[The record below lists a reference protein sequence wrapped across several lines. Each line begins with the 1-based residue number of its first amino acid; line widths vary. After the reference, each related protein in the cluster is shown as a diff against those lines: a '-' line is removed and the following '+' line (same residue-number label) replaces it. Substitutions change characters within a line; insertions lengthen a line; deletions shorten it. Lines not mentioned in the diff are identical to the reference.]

1 MKLYSANMAPSPRRS
16 RMALAEKGISDVEV
30 INIDLAGGENLKPE
44 FRNLN
49 RMAKVPVLELDDG
62 TCISEGSAIYRYL
75 EEIQPEPNLL
85 GRTALEKA
93 TIEMWDRRLENALFM
108 PIGQC
113 FQHTSGFFKDRMTPI
128 VAWGEEAGKLA
139 GKFLP
144 ILEQQLQ
151 KHEFVAGDHFSVADI
166 TALCS
171 LEFGKVIQLRITD
184 EFPAIQRWHAQMK
197 ARPSYT
203 A

>member
-1 MKLYSANMAPSPRRS
+1 
-16 RMALAEKGISDVEV
+16 
-30 INIDLAGGENLKPE
+30 
-44 FRNLN
+44 
-49 RMAKVPVLELDDG
+49 
-62 TCISEGSAIYRYL
+62 
-75 EEIQPEPNLL
+75 
-85 GRTALEKA
+85 
-93 TIEMWDRRLENALFM
+93 
-108 PIGQC
+108 
-113 FQHTSGFFKDRMTPI
+113 MTP
-128 VAWGEEAGKLA
+128 VAAWGEEAGKLA
-139 GKFLP
+139 AKFLP